1 MSAED
6 STPKAIW
13 IITEEVAE
21 TSNTTTETYTDNV
34 TRSIGSR
41 STSQETRGIISEFK
55 NTDSTASSGARSSSD
70 TGGVLGRF
78 QSTEEIVVS
87 QKKGELV
94 ITRRKVEVSQLKQEM
109 KGFLQAMREML
120 DEAEEP
126 NSKMQLDEVELSVE
140 INGEGQVS
148 LFGLGGGKAGG
159 KGAMTFKFKRK

>member
-1 MSAED
+1 MSAD
-6 STPKAIW
+6 STPNAIW

-21 TSNTTTETYTDNV
+21 SSSTTTETVTDSV
-34 TRSIGSR
+34 TR
-41 STSQETRGIISEFK
+41 
-55 NTDSTASSGARSSSD
+55 SSGARSSRD
-70 TGGVLGRF
+70 TGGLLGGF
-78 QSTEEIVVS
+78 ETKEEIIFS

-94 ITRRKVEVSQLKQEM
+94 ITKRKVEVSKIKQEM

-140 INGEGQVS
+140 INGEGQIS
-148 LFGLGGGKAGG
+148 LFGIGGGKAGG